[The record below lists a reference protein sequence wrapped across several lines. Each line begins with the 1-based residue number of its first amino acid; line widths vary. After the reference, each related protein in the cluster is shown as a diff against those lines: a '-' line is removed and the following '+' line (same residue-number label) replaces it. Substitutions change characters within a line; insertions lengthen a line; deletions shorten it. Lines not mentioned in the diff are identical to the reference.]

1 MTGRL
6 RGTLGRRRLELKG
19 YDRSFL
25 TWFQL
30 GKDAMRKTIFAL
42 TIFFLAPSAA
52 MASAPSGE
60 LVGGSELGAAA
71 AAILKSQ
78 IAPADGVAI
87 GQPGFSGGKVI
98 LAQGDM
104 SGRGPGAGGQKGQ
117 KKGGHKGKQ
126 EKGKDNPGKGKAKG
140 R

>member
-1 MTGRL
+1 
-6 RGTLGRRRLELKG
+6 
-19 YDRSFL
+19 
-25 TWFQL
+25 
-30 GKDAMRKTIFAL
+30 MRKTIFAL

-60 LVGGSELGAAA
+60 LLGGSELGAAA
-71 AAILKSQ
+71 AAILKGQ

-87 GQPGFSGGKVI
+87 GLSGGRVI

-104 SGRGPGAGGQKGQ
+104 SGRGPGLGGQKGQ

-126 EKGKDNPGKGKAKG
+126 EKGKDNPGKAKG
-140 R
+140 KS